1 MEMCGSR
8 RPRPAPPRAD
18 GVCCLRASG
27 ERRESTAAAPRRAS
41 GATSGGGGAPWG
53 CWSPSPP
60 SGRPRPGRPP
70 SRSARAASATSST
83 RSASTRSCL
92 GSSRLALL
100 RHMTAALA
108 KYHHKTPLTPFGIA
122 CCGLYA
128 AYGVRLSTYVLR
140 RQGEDSY
147 LPKLEALQLKSDMMG
162 VAGKFAIVAGV
173 SFSQA
178 LYALPLTVAMSPSA
192 ARARPALRALGWAG
206 VGISA
211 VGLLIREHVA
221 DEQKLAGKREKPG
234 APVVDGLYSY
244 CRHPNYRNLLFHCG
258 ISCMGVS
265 GTPMQVFA
273 CVFPTFF
280 MGFTLQNAAVRSDKE
295 ESRPQVQ
302 EHSRMIRAVGQQHAA
317 PPLTRRPGARGNA
330 R

>member
-1 MEMCGSR
+1 
-8 RPRPAPPRAD
+8 
-18 GVCCLRASG
+18 
-27 ERRESTAAAPRRAS
+27 
-41 GATSGGGGAPWG
+41 
-53 CWSPSPP
+53 
-60 SGRPRPGRPP
+60 
-70 SRSARAASATSST
+70 
-83 RSASTRSCL
+83 
-92 GSSRLALL
+92 
-100 RHMTAALA
+100 MTAALA

-295 ESRPQVQ
+295 ESYYFSILHCHVVPAYTSALQLARRSSTLITSFIFASSF
-302 EHSRMIRAVGQQHAA
+302 EGD
-317 PPLTRRPGARGNA
+317 PLPWHPSCARESK
-330 R
+330 

>member
-1 MEMCGSR
+1 
-8 RPRPAPPRAD
+8 
-18 GVCCLRASG
+18 
-27 ERRESTAAAPRRAS
+27 
-41 GATSGGGGAPWG
+41 
-53 CWSPSPP
+53 
-60 SGRPRPGRPP
+60 
-70 SRSARAASATSST
+70 
-83 RSASTRSCL
+83 
-92 GSSRLALL
+92 
-100 RHMTAALA
+100 MTAALA

-265 GTPMQVFA
+265 GTPMQA
-273 CVFPTFF
+273 DHRYK
-280 MGFTLQNAAVRSDKE
+280 N
-295 ESRPQVQ
+295 
-302 EHSRMIRAVGQQHAA
+302 I
-317 PPLTRRPGARGNA
+317 PG
-330 R
+330 